1 MDNDILNDNII
12 KDDDYQF
19 KLIAVPFKIKK
30 SFSKKENLDVFIQ
43 NEFNIRLTKTQYI
56 YIKQVVNNELE
67 IISCLNDIIE
77 KI

>member
-1 MDNDILNDNII
+1 MDNDILKDNI
-12 KDDDYQF
+12 KVDDYQF

-30 SFSKKENLDVFIQ
+30 RFSKKENLDIFIQ
-43 NEFNIRLTKTQYI
+43 NEFNIRLTKSQYI
-56 YIKQVVNNELE
+56 YIKQVVKNELE

>member
-1 MDNDILNDNII
+1 MDNDIQNDNII

>member
-1 MDNDILNDNII
+1 MTGTG
-12 KDDDYQF
+12 
-19 KLIAVPFKIKK
+19 
-30 SFSKKENLDVFIQ
+30 IQ
-43 NEFNIRLTKTQYI
+43 ITGFRDFFNPDLYNEFNIRLTKTQYI